1 MTDETQARRERDRQ
15 FQREALICLR
25 DVARF
30 ALSLTR
36 NEADAD
42 DLVQE
47 TFLRAY
53 RSWDRYQP
61 GTECRGWL
69 FTICRNLFLNSRVRV
84 QREIA
89 LEPPELEAREAAMV
103 HDTVRNGPLED
114 TWLRA
119 DLAPA
124 VQRALAEL
132 PEVLR
137 SAVVLVDMQGLQYD
151 EAARVMEVPVGTV
164 RSRLF
169 RGRRLLQQALLAYA
183 QDAGYVAFDQRPDRG
198 QDR

>member
-1 MTDETQARRERDRQ
+1 MVQDANSKTERDRR
-15 FQREALICLR
+15 FRDEALRWLP
-25 DVARF
+25 DVSRF

-36 NEADAD
+36 DEPDAD

-53 RSWDRYQP
+53 RSWGTYQA

-69 FTICRNLFLNSRVRV
+69 FTICRNEFLRRYARA
-84 QREIA
+84 QREVA
-89 LEPPELEAREAAMV
+89 LDEPELEAREAAAV
-103 HDTVRNGPLED
+103 HDGVRDTVFED
-114 TWLRA
+114 VWRRV

-124 VQRALAEL
+124 IRAALANL

-137 SAVVLVDMQGLQYD
+137 SAVVLVDLRDLKYD
-151 EAARVMEVPVGTV
+151 EAAAILEVPVGTV

-169 RGRRLLQQALLAYA
+169 RGRRLLQEALLVHAR
-183 QDAGYVAFDQRPDRG
+183 DAGFGPPAGPAKG
-198 QDR
+198 GELS